1 MAEAALSAVRLVERA
16 ITLVWQAVEEIQILG
31 PIRLGGMQVLIP
43 VAVAAAV
50 HTTTQT
56 IRVGTVVLVLWLS
69 VIVLSLVLQTIA
81 TR

>member
-43 VAVAAAV
+43 VAVAVAV